1 MLAFQHFSPT
11 SWPTF
16 LLGTTNRHPHL
27 QLALSAL
34 EKDMLYALS
43 SCQASV
49 NKDQVQAGSAVCV
62 CGPAGLCPQWEP
74 LAGAEVTKG
83 SQGHQHL
90 SVVLAST
97 GTASQ
102 RANAAVCLF
111 VFSAS
116 SPLRYEMR
124 IREFTAYW
132 LSGFLSMNKRELTF
146 LSLCKKKIIF
156 RHSFFW
162 GKHKGVFKKMFE

>member
-1 MLAFQHFSPT
+1 
-11 SWPTF
+11 
-16 LLGTTNRHPHL
+16 
-27 QLALSAL
+27 
-34 EKDMLYALS
+34 MLYALS

-90 SVVLAST
+90 SVVLASI

-146 LSLCKKKIIF
+146 LSLCKKKKLFSGILSFGGNIKGYSKKCLNKALYSFLWHVWIF
-156 RHSFFW
+156 ITLRR
-162 GKHKGVFKKMFE
+162 